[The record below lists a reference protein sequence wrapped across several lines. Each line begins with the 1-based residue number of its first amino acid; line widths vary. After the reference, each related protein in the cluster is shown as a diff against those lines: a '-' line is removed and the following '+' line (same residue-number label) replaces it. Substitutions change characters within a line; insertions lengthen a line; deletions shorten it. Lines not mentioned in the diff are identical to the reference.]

1 MGSIHTY
8 FGASGKLGAVHTGPV
23 DFVLRSLAARKLL
36 QQREFLRR
44 CAVEKPVIHAN
55 CSGNE
60 AEERGQRWL
69 WHFHIRI
76 CSIHNRTSQ

>member
-1 MGSIHTY
+1 MHVLRRPVEAT
-8 FGASGKLGAVHTGPV
+8 AHTGPV
-23 DFVLRSLAARKLL
+23 DFVLRALAARKLL

-44 CAVEKPVIHAN
+44 CAAEKPVIHAN

-76 CSIHNRTSQ
+76 CSIHNWTSQ